1 MSADLATGLDNLSQ
15 VRGELLRQVR
25 DGRRLACC
33 GYATDMARTEAQV
46 VQQRRHRSVRRRRAQ
61 QSQHGK
67 REANTN
73 RHGVHVAKCRGKV
86 CGGRVR
92 SSGRE
97 RGF

>member
-1 MSADLATGLDNLSQ
+1 
-15 VRGELLRQVR
+15 
-25 DGRRLACC
+25 
-33 GYATDMARTEAQV
+33 MARTEAQV

-73 RHGVHVAKCRGKV
+73 RHGVHAAKCRGKV